1 MELNSISNPQD
12 YTIYTNLQGLE
23 DLKRQAREDQKAAL
37 KPVAQQFEALF
48 LEQIL
53 KQSRQVKLDDGW
65 LEGTHIDTYYD
76 MYDKQLAQDLSAK
89 GSLGFADQIVEQ
101 LTRSVTG
108 LDQQN
113 TQAWLAK
120 QAKDMDAKLA
130 PTTSQALQQ
139 RALLQAVSE

>member
-1 MELNSISNPQD
+1 MDLSSISKPQD

-23 DLKRQAREDQKAAL
+23 ELKRQAREDQRAAL

-65 LEGTHIDTYYD
+65 LEGSHIDTYYD

-101 LTRSVTG
+101 LTSDIPN
-108 LDQQN
+108 LDDGK
-113 TQAWLAK
+113 TEAWLA
-120 QAKDMDAKLA
+120 QQQQRIEQRLA
-130 PTTSQALQQ
+130 PSTEQALKL
-139 RALLQAVSE
+139 RSLE

>member
-1 MELNSISNPQD
+1 MDLSSISKPQD

-23 DLKRQAREDQKAAL
+23 ELKRQAREDQRAAL

-65 LEGTHIDTYYD
+65 LEGSHIDTYYD

-101 LTRSVTG
+101 LTSDIPN
-108 LDQQN
+108 LDEGK
-113 TQAWLAK
+113 TEAWLA
-120 QAKDMDAKLA
+120 QQQQRIEQRLA
-130 PTTSQALQQ
+130 PSTEQALKL
-139 RALLQAVSE
+139 RSLE

>member
-1 MELNSISNPQD
+1 MDLSSISKPQD

-23 DLKRQAREDQKAAL
+23 DLKRQAREDQRAAL

-65 LEGTHIDTYYD
+65 LEGSHIDTYYD

-101 LTRSVTG
+101 LTSDIPN
-108 LDQQN
+108 LDEGK
-113 TQAWLAK
+113 TEAWLA
-120 QAKDMDAKLA
+120 QQQQRIEQRLA
-130 PTTSQALQQ
+130 PSTEQALKL
-139 RALLQAVSE
+139 RSLE